1 MLYPRARYTISK
13 RFERNFSASSRV
25 KLSRFPDG
33 RISPLKLEY
42 RYVNAYRAGLGG
54 GVKSCFPQT
63 YKYFI
68 RISYAFGV
76 CLWQRRRRR
85 GAPTRIFFHGTNG
98 SGNATFISSRFRK
111 ERALPPPFLSF
122 FPLFS
127 SRKGHLF
134 VDTQDGRRKVQ
145 SNSGTKNS
153 KKDPPRKVEIR
164 RSMKRNIHFPR

>member
-98 SGNATFISSRFRK
+98 SGNATFISSRFRR
-111 ERALPPPFLSF
+111 ERASPSLPLFFPSF
-122 FPLFS
+122 FFKK
-127 SRKGHLF
+127 RTFIRGY
-134 VDTQDGRRKVQ
+134 TGR
-145 SNSGTKNS
+145 
-153 KKDPPRKVEIR
+153 
-164 RSMKRNIHFPR
+164 

>member
-1 MLYPRARYTISK
+1 MRSGFACDNDDDDEERQLEYFSTEQTGRGTRLLF
-13 RFERNFSASSRV
+13 RHVFERN
-25 KLSRFPDG
+25 
-33 RISPLKLEY
+33 E
-42 RYVNAYRAGLGG
+42 
-54 GVKSCFPQT
+54 
-63 YKYFI
+63 
-68 RISYAFGV
+68 
-76 CLWQRRRRR
+76 
-85 GAPTRIFFHGTNG
+85 
-98 SGNATFISSRFRK
+98 
-111 ERALPPPFLSF
+111 LPPPFLSF

>member
-98 SGNATFISSRFRK
+98 ERDFYFVTFSKGTS
-111 ERALPPPFLSF
+111 
-122 FPLFS
+122 FPLPSSLFS
-127 SRKGHLF
+127 LFFLQEKDIYSWIHRTVGGKCKATRGRKI
-134 VDTQDGRRKVQ
+134 RK
-145 SNSGTKNS
+145 KI
-153 KKDPPRKVEIR
+153 PRKVEIR
-164 RSMKRNIHFPR
+164 RSMERNIHFPR